1 MLEHRFTFL
10 FLIWSQFLGGN
21 ALLAPSWP
29 TNKQLHSPP
38 SLVARHL
45 AAPADSDFERPVA
58 TSDRM
63 VNADVYNIPLEKAGE
78 LWTASVQES
87 NSATREAG
95 MPFLDSKS
103 KDYFVDDIENVRV
116 SREGGMGMEL
126 LELAGGRDDGFG
138 ITIVTAVAPG
148 SNAEKAGIIPG
159 DSIASIAVTKSS
171 VVGDNSIE
179 ESTQVRGCECL
190 DFDNTMSVLA
200 NFPGDASEVYMNLKR
215 IRRWPKV
222 QVRVE
227 YPPSQCAEGVS
238 NVREIE
244 LFAGENL
251 RRALLNR
258 GIVMD
263 DPEAP
268 KCDFCGGKC
277 TVSVSRG
284 MGLLNPIGTT
294 EEKLMKRNPKC
305 RLSCKTTV
313 GYNMQEGEL
322 NLRVNLRQW

>member
-1 MLEHRFTFL
+1 
-10 FLIWSQFLGGN
+10 
-21 ALLAPSWP
+21 
-29 TNKQLHSPP
+29 
-38 SLVARHL
+38 
-45 AAPADSDFERPVA
+45 
-58 TSDRM
+58 
-63 VNADVYNIPLEKAGE
+63 
-78 LWTASVQES
+78 
-87 NSATREAG
+87 
-95 MPFLDSKS
+95 
-103 KDYFVDDIENVRV
+103 
-116 SREGGMGMEL
+116 
-126 LELAGGRDDGFG
+126 
-138 ITIVTAVAPG
+138 
-148 SNAEKAGIIPG
+148 
-159 DSIASIAVTKSS
+159 
-171 VVGDNSIE
+171 
-179 ESTQVRGCECL
+179 
-190 DFDNTMSVLA
+190 
-200 NFPGDASEVYMNLKR
+200 MNLKR

-258 GIVMD
+258 GIIMD

-277 TVSVSRG
+277 TVRVMRG

-322 NLRVNLRQW
+322 QLRVNLRQW